1 MRTFGD
7 CSPQIANAAGIS
19 GLASTQ
25 PPCNTEEV
33 GLLRGTLQRLPNA
46 MARALPF
53 WAHMH
58 EDRTEIIET
67 PAAEREVVHHDVG
80 PRQEVTEVRNTNVP
94 RTNVDRYDTVA
105 YDPFEG
111 RRLAAFRLTQIIY
124 WVFALVEGLIAIRL
138 ILRALGANP
147 SAGFAQFI
155 YGVTGPLVAPFI
167 GLFGNPSYQN
177 SVLELSSIVAL
188 IVYALVAWLLGKLV
202 WILVGET
209 RSAVRTRSTQ
219 TDSRV

>member
-1 MRTFGD
+1 
-7 CSPQIANAAGIS
+7 
-19 GLASTQ
+19 
-25 PPCNTEEV
+25 
-33 GLLRGTLQRLPNA
+33 
-46 MARALPF
+46 
-53 WAHMH
+53 MH

-67 PAAEREVVHHDVG
+67 PAAEREVVREEVAPA
-80 PRQEVTEVRNTNVP
+80 PRVTEVRNTAVP
-94 RTNVDRYDTVA
+94 QTNVDRYDTVA

-111 RRLAAFRLTQIIY
+111 RRLAALRLSQVIY
-124 WVFALVEGLIAIRL
+124 WIFALIEGLIAIRL
-138 ILRALGANP
+138 VLRALGANP

-167 GLFGNPSYQN
+167 NLFGNPTYQN

-209 RSAVRTRSTQ
+209 RSAIRTRSTQ
-219 TDSRV
+219 MDSRI